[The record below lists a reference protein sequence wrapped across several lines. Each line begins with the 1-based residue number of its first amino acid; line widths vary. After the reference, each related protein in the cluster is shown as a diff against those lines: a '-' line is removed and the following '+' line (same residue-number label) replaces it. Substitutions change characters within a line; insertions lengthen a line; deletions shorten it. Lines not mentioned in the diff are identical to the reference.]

1 MTVTLLSPVLSRVTE
16 AAQPR
21 QPVAHTNRMAPA
33 TEVLVVV
40 EVAVVPGTNSNV
52 LAAPDLDDESA
63 TSTATPLLIS
73 RSGSL

>member
-21 QPVAHTNRMAPA
+21 QPVAPTTPMAPT

-40 EVAVVPGTNSNV
+40 EVVPGTHSNV

-63 TSTATPLLIS
+63 TPTATPLHCHQF
-73 RSGSL
+73 